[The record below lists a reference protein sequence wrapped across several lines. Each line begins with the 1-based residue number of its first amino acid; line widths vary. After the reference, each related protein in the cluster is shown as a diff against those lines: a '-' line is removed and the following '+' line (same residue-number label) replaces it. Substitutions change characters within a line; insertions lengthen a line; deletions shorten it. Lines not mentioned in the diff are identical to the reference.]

1 MPFGNADKE
10 KGQEEESAGEGGFH
24 ETDVRVN
31 FFRGFGKKFTFLS
44 GLFLSR
50 ERKSYQLRQVNQP
63 KPYMKKLFAILSIVA
78 LSGSIYAGCG
88 VKVPVSGE
96 LSAYDAEKKVLKV
109 GSEEITLAAAAKI
122 VDADGKEV
130 KIEDLVG
137 KKVTVSTDKHT
148 KKGEEV
154 KADKA

>member
-1 MPFGNADKE
+1 
-10 KGQEEESAGEGGFH
+10 
-24 ETDVRVN
+24 
-31 FFRGFGKKFTFLS
+31 
-44 GLFLSR
+44 
-50 ERKSYQLRQVNQP
+50 
-63 KPYMKKLFAILSIVA
+63 MKKLFAILSIVA

-96 LSAYDAEKKVLKV
+96 LSAYDAEKKTLKV

>member
-1 MPFGNADKE
+1 
-10 KGQEEESAGEGGFH
+10 
-24 ETDVRVN
+24 
-31 FFRGFGKKFTFLS
+31 
-44 GLFLSR
+44 
-50 ERKSYQLRQVNQP
+50 
-63 KPYMKKLFAILSIVA
+63 MKKLFSVLAVLA
-78 LSGSIYAGCG
+78 LSASVHAGCG
-88 VKVPVSGE
+88 VKIPVSGK

-154 KADKA
+154 KAEKA

>member
-1 MPFGNADKE
+1 
-10 KGQEEESAGEGGFH
+10 
-24 ETDVRVN
+24 
-31 FFRGFGKKFTFLS
+31 
-44 GLFLSR
+44 
-50 ERKSYQLRQVNQP
+50 
-63 KPYMKKLFAILSIVA
+63 MKKLFATLSLVA
-78 LSGSIYAGCG
+78 LSTAIHAGCG

-109 GSEEITLAAAAKI
+109 GSAEITLAASAKI
-122 VDADGKEV
+122 VDADGKEI

>member
-1 MPFGNADKE
+1 
-10 KGQEEESAGEGGFH
+10 
-24 ETDVRVN
+24 
-31 FFRGFGKKFTFLS
+31 
-44 GLFLSR
+44 
-50 ERKSYQLRQVNQP
+50 
-63 KPYMKKLFAILSIVA
+63 MKKLLAILSLVA

-109 GSEEITLAAAAKI
+109 GDTEITLAASAK
-122 VDADGKEV
+122 VLDADGKQV

-137 KKVTVSTDKHT
+137 KEVTVSTDKHT

-154 KADKA
+154 KAVKA

>member
-1 MPFGNADKE
+1 
-10 KGQEEESAGEGGFH
+10 
-24 ETDVRVN
+24 
-31 FFRGFGKKFTFLS
+31 
-44 GLFLSR
+44 
-50 ERKSYQLRQVNQP
+50 
-63 KPYMKKLFAILSIVA
+63 MKKLLAILSIVA
-78 LSGSIYAGCG
+78 LSGSVYAGCG

-96 LSAYDAEKKVLKV
+96 LSSYDAEKKVLKV
-109 GSEEITLAAAAKI
+109 GDQEITLAASATI
-122 VDADGKEV
+122 VDADGKEA